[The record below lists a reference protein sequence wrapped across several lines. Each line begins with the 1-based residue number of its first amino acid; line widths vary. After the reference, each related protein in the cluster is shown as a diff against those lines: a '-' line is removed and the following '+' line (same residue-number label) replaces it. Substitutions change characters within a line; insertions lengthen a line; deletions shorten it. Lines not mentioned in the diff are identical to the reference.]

1 MKVLLEEKRKII
13 LALLLGAAL
22 LFFAVIIYNT
32 YDAYTNMVVE
42 QQQQHLLLISR
53 AVAQNME
60 LYISDQLRDIRSV
73 TQTPE
78 NWKKERICCGIR
90 VLSIRTLRCS
100 LLTADLRCSPLPNI
114 SGACV

>member
-13 LALLLGAAL
+13 LALLMGAAL
-22 LFFAVIIYNT
+22 LCFAVIMYNT

-73 TQTPE
+73 TQTPGFLE
-78 NWKKERICCGIR
+78 SMEYYYTVGETARMKEYIFSYMQSHQQDPVRIY
-90 VLSIRTLRCS
+90 VRC
-100 LLTADLRCSPLPNI
+100 
-114 SGACV
+114 V